1 MNAIKK
7 GRSKMKNKPKERLS
21 LKEKLGVV
29 VVILAIAGTVWTAFS
44 HLGRY
49 ALCATLDKQVE
60 RIDKQMD
67 RIDKQMEM
75 MKEIQKKEIE
85 KIDQKTEQQK
95 VLFKFELNAL
105 ELKQVSE
112 QIESIE
118 RIYGTPPKDHVKRA
132 DLERLKRKREEL
144 LIEKA
149 KLMDK
154 MEKK

>member
-1 MNAIKK
+1 MTWTGPIMNVIEK

-21 LKEKLGVV
+21 FREKLGLV
-29 VVILAIAGTVWTAFS
+29 VVILAIAGTVWTAFGY
-44 HLGRY
+44 LGRY
-49 ALCATLDKQVE
+49 ALSATLDKQVE
-60 RIDKQMD
+60 RID
-67 RIDKQMEM
+67 RQMEM

-112 QIESIE
+112 QIEAIE
-118 RIYGTPPKDHVKRA
+118 RVYGTPPKDSVKRA

-154 MEKK
+154 IDKK

>member
-21 LKEKLGVV
+21 LKERLGVV
-29 VVILAIAGTVWTAFS
+29 VVILAIGGTVWTAFGY
-44 HLGRY
+44 LGRY
-49 ALCATLDKQVE
+49 ALSATLDKQVE
-60 RIDKQMD
+60 

-105 ELKQVSE
+105 ELKQVKE
-112 QIESIE
+112 QIDQMEGT
-118 RIYGTPPKDHVKRA
+118 YGVVPKDQVKRA
-132 DLERLKRKREEL
+132 ELERLKRKREEL

-154 MEKK
+154 MDKK